1 MALINPENI
10 AVQAEGFGSL
20 PVLRQLG
27 LMVGLSASIALGIA
41 IVMWAQSPNYT
52 VLFGNVSPMDSS
64 LIMDELQKADIPFK
78 LDEKTGTVM
87 VASGKVQEAR
97 LKLATLGLPKGN
109 GSGFELLDQQEKFG
123 VSQFME
129 KARYQRALEGELAR
143 TISTLKNVK
152 SARVHLAIP
161 KQSAFVRN
169 KEAPSAS
176 VVVNLYSSRGLA
188 EDQIQAIVHMVASSI
203 TGMDSRHISV
213 IDQNGHLLT
222 SSGSQQGMVDASQL
236 NYKKKLEEELV
247 NRIETIL
254 TPIVGVGSVKA
265 QVASEIDFTFTEM
278 TQETYNPDQV
288 AIRSEQT
295 SEELAGGENG
305 ASGVPGSLTN
315 QPPPAGTVTGP
326 GNVAGETLNESA
338 KNTRRRATRNYELD
352 KTISHTKLAT
362 GNIRRLSV
370 AVLVDDSK
378 TFNEDGEVTRAPR
391 DEQALAR
398 MTTLVKDA
406 IGFDARRGD
415 TVNVINSTFSVP
427 QTPEALP
434 EIPLWEQSWVWD
446 IVKQAVGV
454 LMVLVLI
461 FGVLK
466 PVLRELAA
474 KGILVQRT
482 MGTGGLLEG
491 SADAAGQIAITGGQQ
506 MLGNQA
512 SSTSQRSSDIDAH
525 IVTAKALASQ
535 DPKKVAQVVKN
546 WTDEDSGE

>member
-10 AVQAEGFGSL
+10 TVQAEGFGSL

-52 VLFGNVSPMDSS
+52 VLFGNVSPKDSS

-78 LDEKTGTVM
+78 LDNKTGTVM

-109 GSGFELLDQQEKFG
+109 GNGFELLDQQEKFG
-123 VSQFME
+123 ISQFME

-176 VVVNLYSSRGLA
+176 VVVNLYSGRGLV

-213 IDQNGHLLT
+213 IDQNGQLLT

-236 NYKKKLEEELV
+236 NYKKKLEEVLV
-247 NRIETIL
+247 NRIEAIL

-265 QVASEIDFTFTEM
+265 QVASEIDFTFTEQ
-278 TQETYNPDQV
+278 TQETYNPDLV

-295 SEELAGGENG
+295 SEETGSGANA
-305 ASGVPGSLTN
+305 ASGVPGALTN
-315 QPPPAGTVTGP
+315 QPPPAGTVAGP
-326 GNVAGETLNESA
+326 GTAAGETLNESG
-338 KNTRRRATRNYELD
+338 KSTRRRSTRNYELD
-352 KTISHTKLAT
+352 KTISHTKLAA
-362 GNIRRLSV
+362 GNIHKLSV

-378 TFNEDGEVTRAPR
+378 TFNEDGEVTRTPR

-406 IGFDARRGD
+406 IGFDAHRGD

-434 EIPLWEQSWVWD
+434 EIPVWEQSWVWD

-482 MGTGGLLEG
+482 LGAGGLLEG
-491 SADAAGQIAITGGQQ
+491 STDAAGQIAIAGGQQ
-506 MLGNQA
+506 ALGNQA
-512 SSTSQRSSDIDAH
+512 SPTSHRSSDIDAH

-546 WTDEDSGE
+546 WTDEDSSE